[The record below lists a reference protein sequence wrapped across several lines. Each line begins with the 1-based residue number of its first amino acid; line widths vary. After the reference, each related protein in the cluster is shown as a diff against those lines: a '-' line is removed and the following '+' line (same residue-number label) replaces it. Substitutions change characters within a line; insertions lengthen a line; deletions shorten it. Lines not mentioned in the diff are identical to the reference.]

1 MVGKFVRRNVA
12 WRDGETFF
20 IQIMNPF
27 NDQIGTESERIEL
40 ATSQLVF
47 RKNSSIEFVQE
58 EVIFGNKMHSSYC
71 SP

>member
-1 MVGKFVRRNVA
+1 
-12 WRDGETFF
+12 
-20 IQIMNPF
+20 MNPF

-58 EVIFGNKMHSSYC
+58 EVIFENKMHSTAVLDGIGLKMAPSADITIAKLQR
-71 SP
+71 